1 MKASLKLK
9 TQLPI
14 KTQLLKTP
22 AASQAIDLHSLGMR
36 WRAGTKIGVLAREAN
51 MTWNKLWVELDKLG
65 YRPQDV
71 QKSDPEAYEPPNCY
85 VPGAGWCVV

>member
-1 MKASLKLK
+1 MKARLKL
-9 TQLPI
+9 

-22 AASQAIDLHSLGMR
+22 AASTVVDLHALGMR

-65 YRPQDV
+65 YRPQDC
-71 QKSDPEAYEPPNCY
+71 KNGDPEASYETPNCY